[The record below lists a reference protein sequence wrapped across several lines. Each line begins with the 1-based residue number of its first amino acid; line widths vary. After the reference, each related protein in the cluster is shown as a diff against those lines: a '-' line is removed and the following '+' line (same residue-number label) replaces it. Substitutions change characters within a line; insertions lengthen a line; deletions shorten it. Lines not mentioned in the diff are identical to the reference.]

1 MVGGSKVRSVF
12 QPLRAS
18 RRSDFRISLMF
29 QAFTLYGLLV
39 RKRHGRGIE
48 CDDTRAKLFA
58 SQLF

>member
-39 RKRHGRGIE
+39 RKNARPR
-48 CDDTRAKLFA
+48 D
-58 SQLF
+58 